1 MSEKAVIEIS
11 LWCSLHILMGK
22 KCELFHSLVFEKFDD
37 GGQGILTIYGI
48 VLSLMFCFHAD
59 VAQW

>member
-1 MSEKAVIEIS
+1 
-11 LWCSLHILMGK
+11 MGK